1 MLKTRMSFES
11 TVRKNLLD
19 IVAAY
24 QAATDKSLSE
34 ISREFYGKGDF
45 FAKYKET
52 KDKYRLSVRSVDMM
66 IRKFRKRWPKKADWP
81 FVEAIFMTRESM

>member
-1 MLKTRMSFES
+1 MSFES

-24 QAATDKSLSE
+24 QAATGKSLSD

-45 FAKYKET
+45 FAKYLLN
-52 KDKYRLSVRSVDMM
+52 KDKYRLSVRSVDRM
-66 IRKFRKRWPKKADWP
+66 IRKFRRRWPKKADWP
-81 FVEAIFMTRESM
+81 FVRGIFMTREHAEHRG